1 MPTKS
6 QLAELK
12 DTLVGM
18 KEELTVDQERY
29 NTANE
34 SLTETVDELSSY
46 DNHPADLGT
55 ELYERERE
63 QALDS
68 HAASEIE
75 KIEEAL
81 KAMEDGL
88 YGFCKVCGTE
98 IPFERLEI
106 IPYTLYCVE
115 HKPIRDEQVQTEYI
129 ERPASDD
136 LEMNKSPHITDGQD
150 SFKDVARYGTS
161 ETPADFINVPKDYN
175 DLYKDQER
183 NGGFTEDIDTF
194 TATGIEGRNKRI
206 YPNEKEK
213 EYKEGLDAEGM
224 ESPLGDI
231 PYKRGDSYIKDKRNK
246 D

>member
-12 DTLVGM
+12 DTLVGLK
-18 KEELTVDQERY
+18 KELAVDQERY

-68 HAASEIE
+68 HASSEIE

-81 KAMEDGL
+81 TAMDEGT
-88 YGFCKVCGTE
+88 YGFCKECGEE
-98 IPFERLEI
+98 IPYERLEI

-115 HKPIRDEQVQTEYI
+115 HKPTRVDLPQTEYI
-129 ERPASDD
+129 ERPAADN

-161 ETPADFINVPKDYN
+161 ETPSDFIDVPKDYN
-175 DLYKDQER
+175 DLYKDQEK

-194 TATGIEGRNKRI
+194 AATGIEGKNKRI

-213 EYKEGLDAEGM
+213 DYKEELDAEGM

-231 PYKRGDSYIKDKRNK
+231 PYKKGDSYISDKRKK